1 ICPAP
6 PVQEEMSTCVP
17 GVVLELGT
25 SRHLPAPTALI
36 APLVSAVAGIAAA
49 SAPNVAAAAT
59 TAAAP
64 VRRRRNTAAGRS
76 RPACP
81 RARVA
86 NAGLQVICYL
96 RWVVPMGHRHAA
108 ARGGGG
114 AARPRRGGGGGG
126 GMGGGRGG
134 VAVGWDIRMSRWWC
148 RRCRSA

>member
-6 PVQEEMSTCVP
+6 PVQEEISTCVP

-64 VRRRRNTAAGRS
+64 VRRRRTTGARRS

-81 RARVA
+81 RARIA
-86 NAGLQVICYL
+86 NAGPQVICYL
-96 RWVVPMGHRHAA
+96 RWVVPMGHRPAA
-108 ARGGGG
+108 AGDGRASAGRGGGAG
-114 AARPRRGGGGGG
+114 GGGVGMRRGGGG
-126 GMGGGRGG
+126 
-134 VAVGWDIRMSRWWC
+134 
-148 RRCRSA
+148 

>member
-1 ICPAP
+1 
-6 PVQEEMSTCVP
+6 MSTCVP

-64 VRRRRNTAAGRS
+64 VRRRRTTAAGRS

-96 RWVVPMGHRHAA
+96 RWVVPMGHRPAPR
-108 ARGGGG
+108 RG
-114 AARPRRGGGGGG
+114 ALALALRGGGGGG
-126 GMGGGRGG
+126 GISG
-134 VAVGWDIRMSRWWC
+134 
-148 RRCRSA
+148 

>member
-1 ICPAP
+1 
-6 PVQEEMSTCVP
+6 MSTCVP

-59 TAAAP
+59 TAPAP

-108 ARGGGG
+108 GRAGGAGGGRAGRGGGG
-114 AARPRRGGGGGG
+114 LGYQ
-126 GMGGGRGG
+126 
-134 VAVGWDIRMSRWWC
+134 DE
-148 RRCRSA
+148 